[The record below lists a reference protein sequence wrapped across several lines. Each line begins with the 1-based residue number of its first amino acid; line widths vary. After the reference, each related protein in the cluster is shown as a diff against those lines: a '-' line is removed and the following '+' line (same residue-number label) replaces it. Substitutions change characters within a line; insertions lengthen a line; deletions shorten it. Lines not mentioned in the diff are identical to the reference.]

1 MSKNCESHPFH
12 LKFGRLHPDDHS
24 IEQRYEYS
32 VHVEVV
38 MIAELDG
45 WIVENNSFAMDN
57 RAFTVIELSLSPV
70 LILKQETVISPFA
83 LSKVQS
89 LIRFHW

>member
-70 LILKQETVISPFA
+70 LILKQETVDRKS
-83 LSKVQS
+83 VV
-89 LIRFHW
+89 